1 MSLKRRQFTREFKLT
16 VIREIESGKSPAE
29 IARQYQVN
37 HSTIRQWLSRYGHNP
52 GRLLDSSGSPTKEA
66 ARMAEM
72 ERMIGRL
79 SLENDILKKALQR
92 LEARRR

>member
-16 VIREIESGKSPAE
+16 VIREVESGKSQAE

-37 HSTIRQWLSRYGHNP
+37 QSTIRQWLSRYGRNP
-52 GRLLDSSGSPTKEA
+52 GSLLDPRGSSTKEI
-66 ARMAEM
+66 ARVAEM
-72 ERMIGRL
+72 ERLIGRL

>member
-16 VIREIESGKSPAE
+16 VIREVEAGKSPAE
-29 IARQYQVN
+29 VARQYQIN
-37 HSTIRQWLSRYGHNP
+37 HSTIRQWLSRYGRNP
-52 GRLLDSSGSPTKEA
+52 VSLLDGNKQPTKETT
-66 ARMAEM
+66 RMAEM
-72 ERMIGRL
+72 ERLIGRL